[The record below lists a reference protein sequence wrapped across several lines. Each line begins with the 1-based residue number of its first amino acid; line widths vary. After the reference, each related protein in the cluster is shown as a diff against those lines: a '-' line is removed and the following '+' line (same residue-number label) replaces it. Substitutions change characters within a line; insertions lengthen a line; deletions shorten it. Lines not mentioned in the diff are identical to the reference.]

1 MMVTLLLS
9 VSASVAFAQSN
20 ADVPKD
26 AEFRFVQVNLV
37 PSLTDDLTILTQFE
51 SRSDFLFHTGAFLQ
65 SLKFSSPIDQFNAL
79 VPFDQRAFR
88 PVSYSR
94 FNQSLNNAQLILNTH
109 PSYYDR

>member
-1 MMVTLLLS
+1 MVTLLLS

-26 AEFRFVQVNLV
+26 VEFRFVQVNLM
-37 PSLTDDLTILTQFE
+37 PLSTNGLTLVTQLE
-51 SRSDFLFHTGAFLQ
+51 PRSDFLFQAGALLQ

-79 VPFDQRAFR
+79 SPFDQRAFH
-88 PVSYSR
+88 PVSFSR